1 MHLGQVVTDS
11 VKAKAPTGI
20 AKNKTIKRIMI
31 LSENF
36 FLFMLTTPPAP
47 ISQEAFLMPRIIR
60 TEEMPVRSYIG
71 KYFTK

>member
-1 MHLGQVVTDS
+1 VHLGQIVTDS

-47 ISQEAFLMPRIIR
+47 GFL
-60 TEEMPVRSYIG
+60 
-71 KYFTK
+71 